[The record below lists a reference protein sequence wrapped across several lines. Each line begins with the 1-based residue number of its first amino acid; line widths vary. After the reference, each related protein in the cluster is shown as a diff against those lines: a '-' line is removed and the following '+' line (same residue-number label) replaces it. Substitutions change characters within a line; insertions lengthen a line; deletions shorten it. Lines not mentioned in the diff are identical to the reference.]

1 MQNPVS
7 QEILPLGNIAAAA
20 IFPRIYGRSISTRLP
35 NFLGNLEAIRKYCRS
50 LTLGP
55 STDLSVLYLRRGI
68 PAKMD
73 VKQYKTLMDYL
84 CTGKF
89 PTDMIKAEKNSLRKK
104 SKKFLVKDGLL
115 YYRRSNV
122 DLQVHVRV
130 NGELVLK

>member
-1 MQNPVS
+1 MS

-20 IFPRIYGRSISTRLP
+20 IFPKIYGRSISPRLS
-35 NFLGNLEAIRKYCRS
+35 NLLGNLEAIRKYCRS
-50 LTLGP
+50 LTLGT
-55 STDLSVLYLRRGI
+55 STDLSVLYLRGRI

-89 PTDMIKAEKNSLRKK
+89 PTDMIKAEKDSLRKK